1 MSCKIRD
8 SKNHANIITLLRKI
22 VLVSVIYFDILFGKD
37 QTEMTTRI
45 HLHLM
50 CMIRRPKNW
59 RFYLAG
65 IKREI
70 FP

>member
-1 MSCKIRD
+1 MSYKIHD
-8 SKNHANIITLLRKI
+8 SKNRANVITLLRKI
-22 VLVSVIYFDILFGKD
+22 VLVSVIYFDILFGKEKS
-37 QTEMTTRI
+37 EMTTRI
-45 HLHLM
+45 HWHLI